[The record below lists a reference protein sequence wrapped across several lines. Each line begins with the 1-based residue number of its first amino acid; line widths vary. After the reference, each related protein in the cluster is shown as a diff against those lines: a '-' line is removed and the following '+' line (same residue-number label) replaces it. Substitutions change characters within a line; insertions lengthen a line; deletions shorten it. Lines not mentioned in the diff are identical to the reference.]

1 MISMKR
7 IKSLTLKAILI
18 VFLIVSYQFII
29 NYEVKDNKAKNTI
42 NKPTEVYPFQMYF
55 IDVGEADCIL
65 IKYND
70 EYTLVD
76 AGNNKDGKKIVAYLK
91 DLGIE
96 HFEYVIGTHAHEDHI
111 GGMDDII
118 KNFSINHYYM
128 PKTEVDMITY
138 TEIKDELNK
147 KSIKYET
154 PKIDNTFKMSQVQFK
169 VLWIDDNKEDINA
182 TSIVLKVTYQNTSY
196 LLMADATTDVEHQ
209 ILEKDLESDLIKV
222 AHHGS
227 NHSSSAVFLKKVN
240 PKYAIISVGTP
251 NDYGFPKQVTLEK
264 LEKLNTLVL
273 RTDELGTII
282 ASSDGENIYFD
293 SIRTDTNY
301 IE

>member
-1 MISMKR
+1 MINMKR
-7 IKSLTLKAILI
+7 IKSLTVKALLI

-29 NYEVKDNKAKNTI
+29 NYEVKDNKPKNTI
-42 NKPTEVYPFQMYF
+42 NKPTEIYPFQMYF

-91 DLGIE
+91 GLGIE

-118 KNFSINHYYM
+118 KNFSIDYFYM

-147 KSIKYET
+147 KGIKYET
-154 PKIDNTFKMSQVQFK
+154 PKIDKSFKMSQVQFK

-227 NHSSSAVFLKKVN
+227 NHSSSAIFLKKVN

-282 ASSDGENIYFD
+282 ASSDGNNIYFD

>member
-1 MISMKR
+1 MINMKR
-7 IKSLTLKAILI
+7 IKSLTVKALLI
-18 VFLIVSYQFII
+18 VILIVSYQLII
-29 NYEVKDNKAKNTI
+29 NYEIKDNKPKNTI

-76 AGNNKDGKKIVAYLK
+76 AGNNKDGKKIVKYLK

-118 KNFSINHYYM
+118 KNFSIDHYYM

-147 KSIKYET
+147 KGIKYET
-154 PKIDNTFKMSQVQFK
+154 PKIDKSFKMSQVQFK

-182 TSIVLKVTYQNTSY
+182 TSIVLKVNYQNTSY

-227 NHSSSAVFLKKVN
+227 NHSSSAIFLKKVN

-264 LEKLNTLVL
+264 LEKLNALIL

-282 ASSDGENIYFD
+282 ASSDGNNIYFD

>member
-1 MISMKR
+1 MINMKR
-7 IKSLTLKAILI
+7 IKSLTVKALLI

-29 NYEVKDNKAKNTI
+29 NYEVKDNKPKKTI

-76 AGNNKDGKKIVAYLK
+76 AGNNKDGKKIVAYLNE
-91 DLGIE
+91 LGVE

-111 GGMDDII
+111 GGIDDII
-118 KNFSINHYYM
+118 KNFSIDHFYM
-128 PKTEVDMITY
+128 PKTEIDMITY

-147 KSIKYET
+147 KGIKYET
-154 PKIDNTFKMSQVQFK
+154 PKIDKSFKMSQVQFK

-227 NHSSSAVFLKKVN
+227 NHSSSAIFLKKVN

-264 LEKLNTLVL
+264 LEILNALIL

-282 ASSDGENIYFD
+282 ASSDGNNIYFD

>member
-1 MISMKR
+1 MINMKR
-7 IKSLTLKAILI
+7 IKRLTVKAILRVI
-18 VFLIVSYQFII
+18 LIVSYQLII
-29 NYEVKDNKAKNTI
+29 NYEIKDNKPKNTI

-65 IKYND
+65 IKYNN

-76 AGNNKDGKKIVAYLK
+76 AGNNKDGKKIVKYLK

-118 KNFSINHYYM
+118 KNFSIDHYYM

-147 KSIKYET
+147 KGIKYET
-154 PKIDNTFKMSQVQFK
+154 PKIDNSFKMSEVQFK

-182 TSIVLKVTYQNTSY
+182 TSIVLKVNYQNTSY

-209 ILEKDLESDLIKV
+209 ILEKDIESDLIKV

-251 NDYGFPKQVTLEK
+251 NDYEFPKQVTLEK

-282 ASSDGENIYFD
+282 ASSDGNNIYFD

>member
-7 IKSLTLKAILI
+7 IKRLTVKALLI
-18 VFLIVSYQFII
+18 VILIVSYQLII
-29 NYEVKDNKAKNTI
+29 NYEIKDNKPKNTI

-118 KNFSINHYYM
+118 KNFSIDHYYM
-128 PKTEVDMITY
+128 TKTEVDMITY

-147 KSIKYET
+147 KGIKYET
-154 PKIDNTFKMSQVQFK
+154 PKIDKSFKMSQVQFK

-182 TSIVLKVTYQNTSY
+182 TSIVLKVNYQNTSY

-209 ILEKDLESDLIKV
+209 ILEKDIESDLIKV

-282 ASSDGENIYFD
+282 ASSDGNNIYFD
-293 SIRTDTNY
+293 SIRTDTNF

>member
-1 MISMKR
+1 MINMKR
-7 IKSLTLKAILI
+7 IKSLTVKALLI
-18 VFLIVSYQFII
+18 VFLTVSYQFII
-29 NYEVKDNKAKNTI
+29 NYEVKDNKPKNTI

-76 AGNNKDGKKIVAYLK
+76 AGNNKDGKKIVAYLNE
-91 DLGIE
+91 LGVE

-111 GGMDDII
+111 GGIDDII
-118 KNFSINHYYM
+118 KNFSIDHFYM
-128 PKTEVDMITY
+128 PKTEIDMITY

-147 KSIKYET
+147 KGIKYET
-154 PKIDNTFKMSQVQFK
+154 PKIDKSFKMSQVQFK

-227 NHSSSAVFLKKVN
+227 NHSSSAIFLKKVN

-264 LEKLNTLVL
+264 LEKLNALIL

-282 ASSDGENIYFD
+282 ASSDGNNIYFD

>member
-1 MISMKR
+1 MINMKR
-7 IKSLTLKAILI
+7 IKSLTVKALLI
-18 VFLIVSYQFII
+18 VILIVSYQLII
-29 NYEVKDNKAKNTI
+29 NYEIKDNKPKNTI

-76 AGNNKDGKKIVAYLK
+76 AGNNKDGKKIVKYLK

-118 KNFSINHYYM
+118 KNFSIDHYYM

-147 KSIKYET
+147 KGIKYET
-154 PKIDNTFKMSQVQFK
+154 PKIDKSFKMSQVQFK

-209 ILEKDLESDLIKV
+209 ILEKDLKSDLIKV

-282 ASSDGENIYFD
+282 ASSDGNNIYLA

>member
-29 NYEVKDNKAKNTI
+29 NYEVKDNKPKNTI

>member
-1 MISMKR
+1 MINMKR
-7 IKSLTLKAILI
+7 IKSLTVKALLI

-29 NYEVKDNKAKNTI
+29 NYEVKDNKPKNTI

-76 AGNNKDGKKIVAYLK
+76 AGNNKDGKKIVAYLNE
-91 DLGIE
+91 LGVE

-111 GGMDDII
+111 GGIDDII
-118 KNFSINHYYM
+118 KNFSIDHFYM
-128 PKTEVDMITY
+128 PKTEIDMITY

-147 KSIKYET
+147 KGIKYET
-154 PKIDNTFKMSQVQFK
+154 PKIDKSFKMSQVQFK

-227 NHSSSAVFLKKVN
+227 NHSSSAIFLKKVN

-264 LEKLNTLVL
+264 LEKLNALIL

-282 ASSDGENIYFD
+282 ASSDGNNIYFD

>member
-1 MISMKR
+1 MINMKR
-7 IKSLTLKAILI
+7 IKSLTVKALLI

-29 NYEVKDNKAKNTI
+29 NYEVKDTKPKNTI

-76 AGNNKDGKKIVAYLK
+76 AGNNKDGKKIVAYLNE
-91 DLGIE
+91 LGVE

-118 KNFSINHYYM
+118 KNFSIDYFYM

-147 KSIKYET
+147 KGIKYET
-154 PKIDNTFKMSQVQFK
+154 PKIDKSFKMSQVQFK

-227 NHSSSAVFLKKVN
+227 NHSSSAIFLKKVN

-282 ASSDGENIYFD
+282 ASSDGNNIYFD

>member
-7 IKSLTLKAILI
+7 IKRLTVKALLI
-18 VFLIVSYQFII
+18 VILIVSYQLII
-29 NYEVKDNKAKNTI
+29 NYEIKDNKPKNTI

-76 AGNNKDGKKIVAYLK
+76 AGNNKDGKKIVKYLK

-118 KNFSINHYYM
+118 KNFSIDHYYM

-147 KSIKYET
+147 KGIKYET
-154 PKIDNTFKMSQVQFK
+154 PKIDKSFKMSQVQFK

-182 TSIVLKVTYQNTSY
+182 TSIVLKVKYQNTSY

-209 ILEKDLESDLIKV
+209 ILEKDIESNLIKV

-282 ASSDGENIYFD
+282 ASSDGNNIYFD

>member
-1 MISMKR
+1 MINMKR
-7 IKSLTLKAILI
+7 IKRLTVKAILI
-18 VFLIVSYQFII
+18 VILIVSYQLII
-29 NYEVKDNKAKNTI
+29 NYEIKDNKPKNTI

-76 AGNNKDGKKIVAYLK
+76 AGNNKDGKKIVAYLNE
-91 DLGIE
+91 LGVE

-118 KNFSINHYYM
+118 KNFSIDHYYM

-147 KSIKYET
+147 KGIKYET
-154 PKIDNTFKMSQVQFK
+154 PKIDKSFKMSQVQFK

-209 ILEKDLESDLIKV
+209 ILEKDLKSDLIKV

-251 NDYGFPKQVTLEK
+251 NDYEFPKQVTLEK

-282 ASSDGENIYFD
+282 ASSDGNNIYLD

>member
-1 MISMKR
+1 MINMKR
-7 IKSLTLKAILI
+7 IKSLTVKALLI

-29 NYEVKDNKAKNTI
+29 NYEVKDNKPKNTI

-76 AGNNKDGKKIVAYLK
+76 AGNNKDGKKIVAYLNE
-91 DLGIE
+91 LGVE

-111 GGMDDII
+111 GGIDDII
-118 KNFSINHYYM
+118 KNFSIDHIYM
-128 PKTEVDMITY
+128 PKTEIDMITY

-147 KSIKYET
+147 KGIKYET
-154 PKIDNTFKMSQVQFK
+154 PKIDKSFKMSQVQFK

-209 ILEKDLESDLIKV
+209 ILEKDIESDLIKV

-227 NHSSSAVFLKKVN
+227 NHSSSAIFLKKVN

-264 LEKLNTLVL
+264 LEKLNALIL

-282 ASSDGENIYFD
+282 ASSDGNYIYFD

>member
-7 IKSLTLKAILI
+7 IKSLTVKALLI
-18 VFLIVSYQFII
+18 VILIVSYQFII
-29 NYEVKDNKAKNTI
+29 NFEIKDNKPKNTI

-76 AGNNKDGKKIVAYLK
+76 AGNNKDGKKIVKYLK

-118 KNFSINHYYM
+118 KNFSIDHYYM

-147 KSIKYET
+147 KGIKYET
-154 PKIDNTFKMSQVQFK
+154 PKIDKSFKMSQVQFK

-182 TSIVLKVTYQNTSY
+182 TSIVLKVNYQNTSY

-209 ILEKDLESDLIKV
+209 ILEKDIESDLIKI

-282 ASSDGENIYFD
+282 ASSDGNNIYFD

>member
-1 MISMKR
+1 MINMKR
-7 IKSLTLKAILI
+7 IKSLTVKALLI

-29 NYEVKDNKAKNTI
+29 NYEVKDNKPKNTI

-76 AGNNKDGKKIVAYLK
+76 AGNNKDGKKIVAYLNE
-91 DLGIE
+91 LGVE

-111 GGMDDII
+111 GGIDDII
-118 KNFSINHYYM
+118 KNFSIDHYYM

-147 KSIKYET
+147 KGIKYET
-154 PKIDNTFKMSQVQFK
+154 PKIDKSFKMSQVQFK

-182 TSIVLKVTYQNTSY
+182 TSIVLKVNYQNTSY

-209 ILEKDLESDLIKV
+209 ILEKDIESNLIKV

-227 NHSSSAVFLKKVN
+227 NHSSSAIFLKKVN

-282 ASSDGENIYFD
+282 ASSDGNNIYFD